1 MSQMLWTIAAKYYH
15 LDGKNIHVH
24 IILQI
29 IPIYTNM

>member
-15 LDGKNIHVH
+15 LDDKNIHVH